1 MLPVLLSV
9 VQDSATQPAER
20 RKAASELA
28 QYFLPKKPS
37 QKKSKRGKFAADQ
50 YGFVVDPDVA
60 RELRDTKLELGCLSK
75 RKFTPYA
82 LAQKATKLQARIK
95 EIHESLQCPCPSKY
109 TLKDKFDGAD
119 VDGQIPRDYDRVK
132 NLRKRRAAKEVFTPE
147 EDLEEAICMARYD
160 SFEKGPEMA
169 ARRRLKE
176 LRKSKRAADEGWGR
190 LITPAQQAA
199 FRLLTLLY
207 PPPPNPKPDESTLA
221 DHPFRDLRVADDDTV
236 SSPKA
241 PQRPASTLPQPD
253 PDDDF
258 VEFDD
263 TPPPFCTIDRE
274 LSAKKGRTILKWTY
288 EV

>member
-1 MLPVLLSV
+1 MIPGTRLPFKKKVHSLRSRPKGY
-9 VQDSATQPAER
+9 QASGSYKGNPR
-20 RKAASELA
+20 IAAA
-28 QYFLPKKPS
+28 
-37 QKKSKRGKFAADQ
+37 
-50 YGFVVDPDVA
+50 
-60 RELRDTKLELGCLSK
+60 
-75 RKFTPYA
+75 
-82 LAQKATKLQARIK
+82 
-95 EIHESLQCPCPSKY
+95 
-109 TLKDKFDGAD
+109 
-119 VDGQIPRDYDRVK
+119 
-132 NLRKRRAAKEVFTPE
+132 
-147 EDLEEAICMARYD
+147 
-160 SFEKGPEMA
+160 EMA

-176 LRKSKRAADEGWGR
+176 LRKSKRAADEGWGP

-207 PPPPNPKPDESTLA
+207 PLPPNPKPDESTLA